1 MLSSRS
7 EPRTI
12 KRANCEPREPYLAS
26 LCSDRVQG
34 EGSMWRSCSAHI
46 QHDKYLISV
55 HRLKY
60 PLLPSG
66 NSTLQ
71 VWRAGRDLHRLASF
85 TRRAHVRFYSSHTPV
100 AAERDLVRSDAQ
112 RKTIYA
118 LSTPPGKAGVAVVR
132 ISGPDALD
140 VWQKMVKPYPATK
153 NKSTHPEPW
162 KMERCRI
169 TDPQTHEIL
178 DDGLAVFFKGKS
190 FMGKYIYI
198 ILNPR
203 LIQLRNHSQ
212 RKMSWNSIF
221 IQVAP

>member
-1 MLSSRS
+1 
-7 EPRTI
+7 
-12 KRANCEPREPYLAS
+12 
-26 LCSDRVQG
+26 
-34 EGSMWRSCSAHI
+34 MWRSCSAHI

-153 NKSTHPEPW
+153 NKGTHPEPW

-190 FMGKYIYI
+190 FMGIYI
-198 ILNPR
+198 SFSTHDSSSSEIIHNARCTGIPSSLRSRHNIVRSTFPLSPAFVSASGSRRVYPTR
-203 LIQLRNHSQ
+203 L
-212 RKMSWNSIF
+212 
-221 IQVAP
+221 